1 MSEKEGKDA
10 DQSYSQTALLFLPIT
25 RDRNERSGARREIGD
40 KKLFSVQQLIGR
52 QDVTQVSLPYA
63 YANF

>member
-10 DQSYSQTALLFLPIT
+10 DQSCNQTALLILPIT
-25 RDRNERSGARREIGD
+25 RDRNGHSGALREVGD
-40 KKLFSVQQLIGR
+40 EKLFSMQQLAGR

-63 YANF
+63 CVSF